1 MIPLEDNFADVL
13 GKAMTGTGLGESDA
27 AKRAGLDAEK
37 VHELLDGRF
46 EENAARALA
55 CALGLKAEALVGLG
69 RGDYRPEVPETRN
82 LAQVTTTFGSMTVN
96 AYVLWDTESRGAA
109 IFDTGA
115 DAVPIL
121 DLVAREKLE
130 VAGIFLTH
138 SHADHIHAL
147 AELQDALGVEAW
159 SSQFEPVR
167 GTNNFRP
174 GEVFNAGRHFIRT
187 RHTPGHSAGGTTFV
201 IEGKK
206 MSAAIVGDALFA
218 GSTGGIRGNYAEALQ
233 TIRRE
238 ILSLPEG
245 TILCP
250 GHGPMTTVG
259 QEKAGNPFF

>member
-13 GKAMTGTGLGESDA
+13 GKAMAGTGLGETTA
-27 AKRAGLDAEK
+27 AKRAGLEAAQ
-37 VHELLDGRF
+37 VRALLEGRF
-46 EENAARALA
+46 QEDAARALA
-55 CALGLKAEALVGLG
+55 SALGLRAEALVRLAHGS
-69 RGDYRPEVPETRN
+69 YRPEVPAPRN
-82 LAQVTTTFGSMTVN
+82 LAQVTTAFGGMTVN
-96 AYVLWDTESRGAA
+96 AYVLWDAESRGAA

-115 DAVPIL
+115 EAGPIL
-121 DLVAREKLE
+121 DVVAREQLE

-147 AELQDALGVEAW
+147 AELQGALGVDAW

-167 GTNNFRP
+167 GTKTFRP

-206 MSAAIVGDALFA
+206 IRAAIVGDALFA

-233 TIRRE
+233 TIQHE
-238 ILSLPEG
+238 ILSLPED
-245 TILCP
+245 TIICP

-259 QEKAGNPFF
+259 QEKASNPFF